1 MSIER
6 KDRSFDKIFE
16 EVTFDRIPMD
26 YVLYVK
32 VHLNDGTIMTVSPED
47 LSSTSTELDILGD
60 ISREDVLDIS
70 FSLDFESIKEDIGLT
85 VDDVFEK
92 MFGPAKALISLSSK
106 VDMKDTPDNNPD
118 IPPTSLE

>member
-32 VHLNDGTIMTVSPED
+32 IHLKDGTIMTVSSED
-47 LSSTSTELDILGD
+47 LSTSSTEIDILGD
-60 ISREDVLDIS
+60 ISRDDVLDIS

-92 MFGPAKALISLSSK
+92 MFGKTSTLLNRDNTDP
-106 VDMKDTPDNNPD
+106 PDSP
-118 IPPTSLE
+118 IIT

>member
-32 VHLNDGTIMTVSPED
+32 IHLKDGTIMTVSSED
-47 LSSTSTELDILGD
+47 LSTSSTEIDILGD

-92 MFGPAKALISLSSK
+92 MFGKTNTLLNR
-106 VDMKDTPDNNPD
+106 DNHNPD
-118 IPPTSLE
+118 SPDSPIIT

>member
-32 VHLNDGTIMTVSPED
+32 IHLKDGSIMTVSSED
-47 LSSTSTELDILGD
+47 LSSSSTEIDILGD
-60 ISREDVLDIS
+60 IEREDVLDIS
-70 FSLDFESIKEDIGLT
+70 FSLDFDSIKEDIGLT
-85 VDDVFEK
+85 VNDVFDK
-92 MFGPAKALISLSSK
+92 MFGK
-106 VDMKDTPDNNPD
+106 
-118 IPPTSLE
+118 PPTLLGDINNISDSNPSDPPPTQ